1 MTEVKQYTK
10 LDGSLAEAYSFA
22 FLDGHGRIRAA
33 ASELPNS
40 TGGYSGR
47 VMLYDNMGRNWKSS
61 FPAETNASGSP
72 SGWDTTGDDDAA
84 GWLYSTETFDWKGRT
99 LVLTNTDGTTKETL
113 YQGCGCAGGQ
123 TVVTRDEVGRRQ

>member
-1 MTEVKQYTK
+1 
-10 LDGSLAEAYSFA
+10 
-22 FLDGHGRIRAA
+22 
-33 ASELPNS
+33 
-40 TGGYSGR
+40 
-47 VMLYDNMGRNWKSS
+47 MLYDNMGRNWKSS